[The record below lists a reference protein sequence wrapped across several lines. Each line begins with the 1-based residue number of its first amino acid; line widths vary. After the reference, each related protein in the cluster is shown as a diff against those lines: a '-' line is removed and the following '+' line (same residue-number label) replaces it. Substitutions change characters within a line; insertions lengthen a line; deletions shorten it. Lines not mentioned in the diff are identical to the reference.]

1 MKKYAILLTAL
12 AVVLMVGC
20 EGDDPGGGGGTLPQI
35 TGLSIDWDASD
46 GRDIVLTWTA
56 EEEAEEYEIYFKT
69 TSGGNWSAVT
79 TTTNTT
85 FTHTDATSAGYYSVR
100 AKSGDDYSEEYATA
114 VNTMPIEISNSYT
127 IYDNY
132 AAEDLPSGIYFD
144 FDQAYTGSA
153 YSPDFGQDIYAY
165 EEGKGDTE
173 VIFRSGDMS
182 PGQGGY
188 PTVFW
193 SPGSTYGYPE
203 SNIGSYTSNLA
214 SGDIFIL
221 QLDGGYFAKLY
232 VDDVAAYT
240 GSDNGTEVDLHYE
253 IQDREGIQL
262 FTTKSN

>member
-56 EEEAEEYEIYFKT
+56 EEDAEEYEVYFKT
-69 TSGGNWSAVT
+69 TSGGNWSAVET
-79 TTTNTT
+79 TSNTT
-85 FTHTDATSAGYYSVR
+85 FTHTNATSAGYYSVR
-100 AKSGDDYSEEYATA
+100 AKDGDNYSEEYASA
-114 VNTMPIEISNSYT
+114 VNTMPIEISTGYT

-132 AAEDLPSGIYFD
+132 AAEDLPSGIF
-144 FDQAYTGSA
+144 FGFEGAETGSA
-153 YSPDFGQDIYAY
+153 YSADFNQDIYAY

-173 VIFRSGDMS
+173 VLFRSGDMS
-182 PGQGGY
+182 PAQGGNT
-188 PTVFW
+188 TVFW

-221 QLDGGYFAKLY
+221 QLEGDYFAKVF
-232 VDDVAAYT
+232 VDDVSPYT